1 MTARSND
8 ELTAQSP
15 ARELDEA
22 ELSAVG
28 GGAVVDAGG
37 GEEHALH
44 TNTHA
49 LCGYYN
55 YITKVITYHP
65 CPRCKKP
72 MHSEWYNVKWY
83 CDPCDYS
90 EFLPG
95 TSYWYGTQ
103 EELTAA
109 AS

>member
-1 MTARSND
+1 MTEQSKAERNAQTPAQ
-8 ELTAQSP
+8 ELN
-15 ARELDEA
+15 EA
-22 ELSAVG
+22 ELAGVD

-37 GEEHALH
+37 GEGRALH
-44 TNTHA
+44 TKSGA

-83 CDPCDYS
+83 CDPCNYS
-90 EFLPG
+90 EFLPS
-95 TSYWYGTQ
+95 TSYWNGTQ